1 MSSSTEASALPSRR
15 ALTFK
20 LVMAYWRSS
29 DCWRAV
35 ALLIIV
41 IALNMA
47 SVYILVQLT
56 QWQKSFFDVL
66 EQRNQEAIWGVL
78 RQLGL
83 IIGTFV
89 LSVSFTDYF
98 KHWLHIRW
106 RTWLTEHYLQRWLHS
121 QSYYAITSDEQHDNP
136 DQRIAEDINGMVENI
151 LDLGIGLIKNTTNL
165 ISYAV
170 MLWGLSANLQ
180 FDIAGYH
187 LQIPGIIVFATV
199 IYVVLG
205 SLIMERLGRPLVN
218 IDYKKQRYE
227 ANFRHT
233 LFNIREHAEQISF
246 HKGHHS
252 ERQRTETSFAAIRRN
267 WHRWMVYSRR
277 IVMTETVYMQ
287 AGNYMPYALT
297 LPNYF
302 VGRISL
308 GDVMQLNMAAM
319 RFRSSLSWFIYN
331 YARLAILRATLTRL
345 EEFEHQLYEREHMP
359 FDYASSTD
367 GALRITGVHLDRPNG
382 SFINYI
388 DQMIIPR
395 GQRCLIQGP
404 SGSGKSTLLR
414 ALAKLWHFG
423 HGHIELP
430 EGTTLFLP
438 QKSYIP
444 EGTLRHALQYP
455 GPDDELTVA
464 QAQSLLEQVGLQHYN
479 TALDQH
485 ADWQKQLSPGEQQR
499 LAFARVLQQRP
510 DYLFLDEATSA
521 LDDKAEW
528 QLYNLIL
535 KELPEVTLLSVAH
548 RVSLRSL
555 HDRVIMLAPTEHAH
569 IPAYSVG

>member
-1 MSSSTEASALPSRR
+1 MSSPTEASALPSRR

-20 LVMAYWRSS
+20 LVMAYWRSH

-35 ALLIIV
+35 ALLAIV

-47 SVYILVQLT
+47 SVYVIVQLT

-66 EQRNQEAIWGVL
+66 EQRDQTAIWGVFQHL
-78 RQLGL
+78 II

-89 LSVSFTDYF
+89 VSVSFTDYF
-98 KHWLHIRW
+98 KHWLQIRW
-106 RTWLTEHYLQRWLHS
+106 RTWLTQHYLQRWLHS
-121 QSYYAITSDEQHDNP
+121 QSYYAHANSKQHDNP
-136 DQRIAEDINGMVENI
+136 DQRIAEDINSMIENI
-151 LDLGIGLIKNTTNL
+151 LDLGIGFIKNATSL

-170 MLWGLSANLQ
+170 MLWSLSANIQ

-187 LQIPGIIVFATV
+187 LQIPGVMVFATILYV
-199 IYVVLG
+199 ILG
-205 SLIMERLGRPLVN
+205 SLVMERLGRPLVN

-233 LFNIREHAEQISF
+233 LFDIREHAEQISF
-246 HKGHHS
+246 YKGHQS
-252 ERQRTETSFAAIRRN
+252 EHQRTKTSFSAIRHN
-267 WHRWMVYSRR
+267 WHHWMTYSRR
-277 IVMTETVYMQ
+277 IVMTETIYMQ
-287 AGNYMPYALT
+287 MGNYMLYALT

-302 VGRISL
+302 AGRISL
-308 GDVMQLNMAAM
+308 GDVMQLNMASA
-319 RFRSSLSWFIYN
+319 RLRSALSWFIYN
-331 YARLAILRATLTRL
+331 YASLALLRATLTRL
-345 EEFEHQLYEREHMP
+345 EEFERQLCEREQMP
-359 FDYASSTD
+359 FVYTSSTD
-367 GALRITGVHLDRPNG
+367 GALRIAGVHLDRPDG
-382 SFINYI
+382 SYINYI
-388 DQMIIPR
+388 DQLIITR

-414 ALAKLWHFG
+414 TLAQLWHFG
-423 HGHIELP
+423 HGHIALP

-444 EGTLRHALQYP
+444 AGTLRNALQYP
-455 GPDDELTVA
+455 NPRGELTLE

-499 LAFARVLQQRP
+499 LAFARVLLQRP

-555 HDRVIMLAPTEHAH
+555 HDRVITLAPTEHAH